1 MSDRSTQLEPTTS
14 LDGEED
20 AVVMEALGLTHR
32 YEDGVL
38 ALDALDLVVRAGEI
52 YCLLGANGAGK
63 TTTLNLFLGFL
74 RPTSGRI
81 RVAGIDVLRE
91 PVKARQHMAY
101 LSENV
106 QLYGNFSAR
115 WNLAF
120 FARLSGRCDLGPKDF
135 DRALREV
142 GLPETT
148 FEQKVRTFSK
158 GMRQKLA
165 LAIAIVKD
173 ASALFL
179 DEPLSGLDPRAALEM
194 AETFQELRLRGKA
207 LLLSTHDIFRARE
220 LADRVGILKEG
231 RKVVER
237 SRAELAEEDLERLYF
252 DYVRGGL
259 PHPPGSAGGL
269 ETRDRSA
276 FRP

>member
-1 MSDRSTQLEPTTS
+1 M
-14 LDGEED
+14 
-20 AVVMEALGLTHR
+20 VMETLGLTHR

-38 ALDALDLVVRAGEI
+38 ALDALDLVVRAGET

-81 RVAGIDVLRE
+81 RVQGVDVVRE
-91 PVKARQHMAY
+91 PAKARQHMAY

-120 FARLSGRCDLGPKDF
+120 FARLGGRYDLGPKDY

-142 GLPETT
+142 GLPEKA
-148 FEQKVRTFSK
+148 FGQKVRTFSK
-158 GMRQKLA
+158 GMRQKLG

-173 ASALFL
+173 APALFL

-194 AETFQELRLRGKA
+194 AETLQELRLRGKA
-207 LLLSTHDIFRARE
+207 ILMSTHDIFRARE

-237 SRAELAEEDLERLYF
+237 TRAELAEEDLERLYF
-252 DYVRGGL
+252 DYVRGGAPRL
-259 PHPPGSAGGL
+259 SGAAGTVELGG
-269 ETRDRSA
+269 RSTS
-276 FRP
+276 

>member
-1 MSDRSTQLEPTTS
+1 
-14 LDGEED
+14 
-20 AVVMEALGLTHR
+20 VVMEALGLTHR

-38 ALDALDLVVRAGEI
+38 ALDALDLVVHSGEI

-81 RVAGIDVLRE
+81 RVGGVDVVRE
-91 PVKARQHMAY
+91 PTKARQHMAY

-115 WNLAF
+115 WNVAF
-120 FARLSGRCDLGPKDF
+120 FARLGGRHDLGPKDY

-142 GLPETT
+142 GLPENA
-148 FEQKVRTFSK
+148 FEQKVRSFSK
-158 GMRQKLA
+158 GMCQKLG

-173 ASALFL
+173 APALFL
-179 DEPLSGLDPRAALEM
+179 DEPLSGLDPRAELEM
-194 AETFQELRLRGKA
+194 VETLQELRLRGKA
-207 LLLSTHDIFRARE
+207 ILISTHDIFRARE

-237 SRAELAEEDLERLYF
+237 SRAQLAEEDLERLYF
-252 DYVRGGL
+252 DYVLGGIPRSL
-259 PHPPGSAGGL
+259 GPQGAE
-269 ETRDRSA
+269 ETRHRSA
-276 FRP
+276 S